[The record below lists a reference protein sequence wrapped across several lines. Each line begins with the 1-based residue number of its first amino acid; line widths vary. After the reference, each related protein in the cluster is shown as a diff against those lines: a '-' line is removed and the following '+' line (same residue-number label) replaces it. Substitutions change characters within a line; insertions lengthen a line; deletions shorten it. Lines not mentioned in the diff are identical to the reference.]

1 MTTMFHD
8 VHGKTDKKL
17 EKQRVPGASF
27 DEVTYADDTICI
39 ATCTKTLNV
48 FIKNIEIEGMRY
60 GMKLNK
66 EKCELITTHEQE
78 NVHFGNKTQINIV
91 KRATYLGCEM
101 GIQTTNREELNKR
114 FANTM
119 VTMKKLDLFWRHSDC
134 DIAVK
139 IHTAD
144 AVLRTKL
151 LYGLESSQLLPSA
164 LKRLETFQLKVL
176 RKILKVDTTFINR
189 GNTNSKV
196 FKLAN
201 DKLKETIHKNKTIV
215 TFIESYKKLKRKRA
229 FKIINQPEQP
239 IYKITFQGNRL
250 GCWVHPNRRVGR
262 PRLNW
267 TEETIKEIW
276 ETLRAENTKFKYKEF
291 NGEDDDIINHI
302 KKQAREQTTTPDTI

>member
-1 MTTMFHD
+1 
-8 VHGKTDKKL
+8 
-17 EKQRVPGASF
+17 
-27 DEVTYADDTICI
+27 
-39 ATCTKTLNV
+39 
-48 FIKNIEIEGMRY
+48 
-60 GMKLNK
+60 
-66 EKCELITTHEQE
+66 
-78 NVHFGNKTQINIV
+78 
-91 KRATYLGCEM
+91 M

-119 VTMKKLDLFWRHSDC
+119 VTMKKLDLCWRHSDC

-164 LKRLETFQLKVL
+164 LKRLESFQLKVL
-176 RKILKVDTTFINR
+176 RKILKIYTTFINR
-189 GNTNSKV
+189 GNTNAKV
-196 FKLAN
+196 FRLAN

-215 TFIESYKKLKRKRA
+215 TFIESYKKMKRKRA

-276 ETLRAENTKFKYKEF
+276 ETLRNAN
-291 NGEDDDIINHI
+291 I
-302 KKQAREQTTTPDTI
+302 K